1 MNGHAFNSHSP
12 RDALVARTNSLL
24 GIKTMTMQNMMQ
36 MTFRGAMVSLIAVG
50 GIAAPLA
57 AKTKHKSEPVRYEYN
72 GRYYNSYEQCRA
84 QKNKAAKDGA
94 IVGAAT
100 AGIGSAI
107 LGANLGEAALIAG
120 GGALVGNQIGKSKK
134 C

>member
-1 MNGHAFNSHSP
+1 
-12 RDALVARTNSLL
+12 
-24 GIKTMTMQNMMQ
+24 MTMQKILN
-36 MTFRGAMVSLIAVG
+36 GAMAALIAVG

-57 AKTKHKSEPVRYEYN
+57 AKSHHKSQPVRYEYN

-100 AGIGSAI
+100 AGIGSAL

>member
-1 MNGHAFNSHSP
+1 MQTKINGAL
-12 RDALVARTNSLL
+12 ALVLAIGS
-24 GIKTMTMQNMMQ
+24 M
-36 MTFRGAMVSLIAVG
+36 AS
-50 GIAAPLA
+50 PLA
-57 AKTKHKSEPVRYEYN
+57 AKTHHNSQSTRYEYN
-72 GRYYNSYEQCRA
+72 GHYYNSYEECRA
-84 QKNKAAKDGA
+84 RKNKAAKDGA

>member
-1 MNGHAFNSHSP
+1 MQTVMRGTMVV
-12 RDALVARTNSLL
+12 LLSL
-24 GIKTMTMQNMMQ
+24 
-36 MTFRGAMVSLIAVG
+36 G
-50 GIAAPLA
+50 GMAAPA
-57 AKTKHKSEPVRYEYN
+57 VAKKHNNQPTRYEYN
-72 GRYYNSYEQCRA
+72 GNYYNSLEECRA
-84 QKNKAAKDGA
+84 KKNKAKKDGA

-100 AGIGSAI
+100 AGIGAAI

>member
-1 MNGHAFNSHSP
+1 MNAAQRP
-12 RDALVARTNSLL
+12 RNERFMQQDANVFLRKKLL
-24 GIKTMTMQNMMQ
+24 GNMGENDMK
-36 MTFRGAMVSLIAVG
+36 MIISGAMAIVIGLGAVSVPAM
-50 GIAAPLA
+50 
-57 AKTKHKSEPVRYEYN
+57 AKSNQSRYQYN
-72 GRYYNSYEQCRA
+72 GRGYATLAQCQSAKR
-84 QKNKAAKDGA
+84 KAGRDGA

-120 GGALVGNQIGKSKK
+120 GGALVGNQLGRARK

>member
-1 MNGHAFNSHSP
+1 MNGRAFNCHS
-12 RDALVARTNSLL
+12 RHDALVVGTNSFL
-24 GIKTMTMQNMMQ
+24 GIKKMTMQNMM
-36 MTFRGAMVSLIAVG
+36 RGAMVALIAVG

-57 AKTKHKSEPVRYEYN
+57 AKTSKSQPVRYEYN

-100 AGIGSAI
+100 AGIGSAL

>member
-1 MNGHAFNSHSP
+1 
-12 RDALVARTNSLL
+12 
-24 GIKTMTMQNMMQ
+24 MTTRMIM
-36 MTFRGAMVSLIAVG
+36 RGAIAALIAVG

-57 AKTKHKSEPVRYEYN
+57 AKTRHKSQPVRYEYN
-72 GRYYNSYEQCRA
+72 GRTYSSYDQCRA
-84 QKNKAAKDGA
+84 HKNKAAKDGA

-100 AGIGSAI
+100 AGIGSAL

-120 GGALVGNQIGKSKK
+120 GGSLVGNQIGKSKK

>member
-1 MNGHAFNSHSP
+1 
-12 RDALVARTNSLL
+12 
-24 GIKTMTMQNMMQ
+24 MTMRNMMC
-36 MTFRGAMVSLIAVG
+36 GAMAALIAVG

-57 AKTKHKSEPVRYEYN
+57 AKTNKSQPVRYEYN
-72 GRYYNSYEQCRA
+72 GRYYNSYDQCRA
-84 QKNKAAKDGA
+84 QKNRAAKDGA

-100 AGIGSAI
+100 AGIGSAL

>member
-1 MNGHAFNSHSP
+1 
-12 RDALVARTNSLL
+12 
-24 GIKTMTMQNMMQ
+24 MTMQNMM
-36 MTFRGAMVSLIAVG
+36 RGAVAALIAVG

-57 AKTKHKSEPVRYEYN
+57 AKTHQKSQPVRYEYN
-72 GRYYNSYEQCRA
+72 GRTYNSYEQCRA

-100 AGIGSAI
+100 AGIGSAL

>member
-1 MNGHAFNSHSP
+1 MNGGAFNRHSR
-12 RDALVARTNSLL
+12 RDVVAARTNSLL
-24 GIKTMTMQNMMQ
+24 GINNRTMQMMV
-36 MTFRGAMVSLIAVG
+36 RSAIAALISVG

-57 AKTKHKSEPVRYEYN
+57 AKPHQKVQPVRYEYN
-72 GRYYNSYEQCRA
+72 GRYYSSYEQCRA

-100 AGIGSAI
+100 AGIGSAL
-107 LGANLGEAALIAG
+107 LGANLGEAALVAG

>member
-1 MNGHAFNSHSP
+1 MNGHAFNHHSP
-12 RDALVARTNSLL
+12 RDALVGVTSSFL
-24 GIKTMTMQNMMQ
+24 GINNMTMQKMM
-36 MTFRGAMVSLIAVG
+36 RGAMAALIAVG

-57 AKTKHKSEPVRYEYN
+57 AKTNKSQPVRYEYN
-72 GRYYNSYEQCRA
+72 GRYYSSYEQCRA

-100 AGIGSAI
+100 AGIGSAL

>member
-1 MNGHAFNSHSP
+1 MTAQMMICGAIA
-12 RDALVARTNSLL
+12 ALT
-24 GIKTMTMQNMMQ
+24 
-36 MTFRGAMVSLIAVG
+36 AVG

-57 AKTKHKSEPVRYEYN
+57 AKTNHKSQPVRYEYN
-72 GRYYNSYEQCRA
+72 GRTYSRYDQCRS
-84 QKNKAAKDGA
+84 QKHKAAKDGA

-100 AGIGSAI
+100 AGIGSAL

>member
-1 MNGHAFNSHSP
+1 M
-12 RDALVARTNSLL
+12 
-24 GIKTMTMQNMMQ
+24 KTMISGMMAVVIGMGAVSVPAIAKSKQ
-36 MTFRGAMVSLIAVG
+36 ARYQYDGRGYSSLAQCQ
-50 GIAAPLA
+50 A
-57 AKTKHKSEPVRYEYN
+57 AKR
-72 GRYYNSYEQCRA
+72 
-84 QKNKAAKDGA
+84 KAGKDGA

-120 GGALVGNQIGKSKK
+120 GGALVGNQLGKAKK

>member
-1 MNGHAFNSHSP
+1 MNSRAFNRHSR
-12 RDALVARTNSLL
+12 RDAPLARTNSQS
-24 GIKTMTMQNMMQ
+24 GIKTMTTRMM
-36 MTFRGAMVSLIAVG
+36 MRGAIAALIAVG

-57 AKTKHKSEPVRYEYN
+57 AKTHHKSQPVRYEYN
-72 GRYYNSYEQCRA
+72 GRTYSSYDQCRA

-100 AGIGSAI
+100 AGIGSAL

-120 GGALVGNQIGKSKK
+120 GGSLVGNQIGKSKK